1 MSENF
6 YECPEGAN
14 FELVLEAG
22 DRDCLDLIAEA
33 CGSTVKAI
41 QANNPEVDF
50 EALEPEQIIQLP
62 FPRGRCASG
71 NIYIARRGDTLAGI
85 ALRFGVSEQALLRE
99 NPLLVIIGVRPGL
112 PICIPTPQPVICPG
126 GFFYT
131 VVAGDTIFSIAA
143 RFNTTVGAILQA
155 NPGLD
160 PNRLFVGQRI
170 CIPAPQPVQCP
181 GGFFYTV
188 VAGDTLFSIAARF
201 NTTVGAIL
209 QANPGLDPNRLF
221 VGQRICIPA
230 PQPVPCPG
238 GFFYTVVA
246 GDTLF
251 AIATRFNTTVNA
263 ILQANPGVDP
273 NRLFVG
279 QQLCIPVA
287 PPTACPGFF
296 YTVVVGDTLNSIA
309 ARFNTTVPAI
319 LRVNPGLNPDF
330 IVIGQR
336 LCIPST
342 PTPPAC
348 PGFSYT
354 VVAGDTLFAIANRF
368 NTTVNAI
375 LNVNPGLDPN
385 SLFVGQQI
393 CIPR

>member
-1 MSENF
+1 MIVSSF
-6 YECPEGAN
+6 
-14 FELVLEAG
+14 
-22 DRDCLDLIAEA
+22 IAEA
-33 CGSTVKAI
+33 CGTTVEDIKT
-41 QANNPEVDF
+41 NNPEADF
-50 EALEPEQIIQLP
+50 DLLEPEQVIQLP
-62 FPRGRCASG
+62 FPRRRCASG

-85 ALRFGVSEQALLRE
+85 AQRFGVSEQALLRE

-112 PICIPTPQPVICPG
+112 PICIPTPQPVRCPG

-131 VVAGDTIFSIAA
+131 VMAGDTLFSLAT
-143 RFNTTVGAILQA
+143 RFNTTVAAILQA

-160 PNRLFVGQRI
+160 PNRLFVGQQI
-170 CIPAPQPVQCP
+170 CIPAAQPVQ
-181 GGFFYTV
+181 
-188 VAGDTLFSIAARF
+188 
-201 NTTVGAIL
+201 
-209 QANPGLDPNRLF
+209 
-221 VGQRICIPA
+221 
-230 PQPVPCPG
+230 CPG

-263 ILQANPGVDP
+263 ILQANPGIDP

-279 QQLCIPVA
+279 QRLCIPVA

-296 YTVVVGDTLNSIA
+296 YTVVAGDTLNSIA

-319 LRVNPGLNPDF
+319 LRANPGLNPDF

-354 VVAGDTLFAIANRF
+354 VVAGDTLIAIANRF